1 MIKEN
6 LVLYFEN
13 SLKSNWEKPAFS
25 DYKSTS
31 LTYKEVAERII
42 KLHILFEKLG
52 VEQNDKIALIGKNS
66 SSWAIIYLAA
76 VTYGA
81 VIVPILPDFKPND
94 VQNLINHS
102 DSILLFAGD
111 SLSDALVPSEMP
123 AVKAIISIHD
133 YSAISDSNGKTT
145 EICQQLNS
153 LVHNKYPDGFSKEH
167 VHFTS
172 VNNDRLA
179 VISYTSG
186 TTGHSKGVMLSHNSL
201 AANIRFAQNNMPL
214 KSGDCIVSFLP
225 LAHAYGCAF
234 EFLFPFSL
242 GCHITFLTKTPS
254 PQIITQAFGEI
265 KPRLILSVPLV
276 IEKIYKKQIIPLTS
290 KPLIKLL
297 LWIPGINL
305 IIYKKT
311 REKLIQAFGGN
322 FHEVVIGGAA
332 FNADAERFFKKLNF
346 PFSVGY
352 GMTECGPLISY
363 SGWNIT
369 KFQSSGRSVDTLI
382 VKIDSKDPENEVGE
396 IILKGDNLMEG
407 YYKNPEAT
415 RNCIDKDGWLH
426 TGDLGLID
434 KDGFIFIKGRSKNM
448 LLGSSGQNIYPEE
461 IESVINNKYCVFES
475 VVIEDNGKLI
485 ALINP
490 DYDMI
495 RAHKIS
501 NKELARIME
510 HNRKE
515 VNHQL
520 PAFMNVAKFV
530 MHPEEFEKTP
540 KRSIKRY
547 LYTAD
552 IANK

>member
-1 MIKEN
+1 
-6 LVLYFEN
+6 
-13 SLKSNWEKPAFS
+13 
-25 DYKSTS
+25 
-31 LTYKEVAERII
+31 
-42 KLHILFEKLG
+42 
-52 VEQNDKIALIGKNS
+52 
-66 SSWAIIYLAA
+66 
-76 VTYGA
+76 
-81 VIVPILPDFKPND
+81 
-94 VQNLINHS
+94 
-102 DSILLFAGD
+102 
-111 SLSDALVPSEMP
+111 
-123 AVKAIISIHD
+123 
-133 YSAISDSNGKTT
+133 
-145 EICQQLNS
+145 
-153 LVHNKYPDGFSKEH
+153 
-167 VHFTS
+167 
-172 VNNDRLA
+172 
-179 VISYTSG
+179 
-186 TTGHSKGVMLSHNSL
+186 
-201 AANIRFAQNNMPL
+201 
-214 KSGDCIVSFLP
+214 
-225 LAHAYGCAF
+225 
-234 EFLFPFSL
+234 
-242 GCHITFLTKTPS
+242 
-254 PQIITQAFGEI
+254 
-265 KPRLILSVPLV
+265 
-276 IEKIYKKQIIPLTS
+276 
-290 KPLIKLL
+290 
-297 LWIPGINL
+297 
-305 IIYKKT
+305 
-311 REKLIQAFGGN
+311 
-322 FHEVVIGGAA
+322 
-332 FNADAERFFKKLNF
+332 
-346 PFSVGY
+346 
-352 GMTECGPLISY
+352 
-363 SGWNIT
+363 
-369 KFQSSGRSVDTLI
+369 
-382 VKIDSKDPENEVGE
+382 
-396 IILKGDNLMEG
+396 MEG